1 VTATA
6 APAAARHGGGTGRVA
21 LSLARRS
28 LLMVARVPAAVVPT
42 IVFPIF
48 FVVAFSGAFTALTDL
63 PGFGTDNILSWM
75 APFAILQG
83 ASFAGLGTCFGVAR
97 DLEDGFYDRLLV
109 APTPRAAL
117 LLGPVLAAM
126 ARATLPIVLVLVA
139 AFVGGAALP
148 GGVLGL
154 VALVVA
160 AVGVALVA
168 ALWGLGVVFR
178 LKTQRA
184 GALVQ
189 VGIFFTM
196 FLSIGQVPLHLIEG
210 WLHGVARVNPMT
222 NVLRFARQGFLG
234 DVAWAATWPGLL
246 ALVLAAAALGLFAVR
261 GMRTLVP

>member
-1 VTATA
+1 MS
-6 APAAARHGGGTGRVA
+6 AAAMVVDTHGGGTFTVA
-21 LSLARRS
+21 LWLARRS

-42 IVFPIF
+42 VVFPIF
-48 FVVAFSGAFTALTDL
+48 FVVAFSGSFTALTDI

-97 DLEDGFYDRLLV
+97 DLEDGFYDRLIV

-117 LLGPVLAAM
+117 LLGPLLAAM
-126 ARATLPIVLVLVA
+126 ARALLPITLVLVA
-139 AFVGGAALP
+139 AFAGGAALP
-148 GGVLGL
+148 GGLFGIVS
-154 VALVVA
+154 LVVA
-160 AVGVALVA
+160 AEGVAVLA
-168 ALWGLGVVFR
+168 ALWGLGIVYR

-196 FLSIGQVPLHLIEG
+196 FLSIGQVPLHIIEG
-210 WLHGVARVNPMT
+210 WLHGAARVNPMT
-222 NVLRFARQGFLG
+222 NILRFARQGFIG
-234 DVAWAATWPGLL
+234 DVAWATTWPGLV
-246 ALVLAAAALGLFAVR
+246 AMAIAAVVLAVFAVR